1 MKTSELSRACLQA
14 FVDKARNAAEA
25 LIAPD
30 FRFTSPL
37 DNALDR
43 ESYFQ
48 RCWPN
53 SSAMRA
59 VQIVETADS
68 GHRAFV
74 VYEVQTDTKRFR
86 NCEMHTS
93 RGDQL
98 VSVEVYF
105 GWDVPHPARPGQ
117 CVEPTRDADPTDELV
132 QRTA

>member
-14 FVDKARNAAEA
+14 YVDKARDAAEA
-25 LIAPD
+25 LIATD

-43 ESYFQ
+43 DTYFR

-53 SSAMRA
+53 SSAMRT
-59 VQIVETADS
+59 VQIVEAVDN
-68 GHRAFV
+68 GNRALV
-74 VYEVQTDTKRFR
+74 VYECETTAAKRFR

-105 GWDVPHPARPGQ
+105 GWDLPHPASPGHF
-117 CVEPTRDADPTDELV
+117 VDPKSS
-132 QRTA
+132 ASPN